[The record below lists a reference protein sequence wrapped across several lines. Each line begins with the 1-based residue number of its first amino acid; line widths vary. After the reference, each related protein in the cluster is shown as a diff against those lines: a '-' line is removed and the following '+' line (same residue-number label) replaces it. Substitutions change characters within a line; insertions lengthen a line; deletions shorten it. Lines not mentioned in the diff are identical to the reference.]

1 MNRRRKHVLQTKEK
15 EICWPQENRHFAKAL
30 GARGDNLV
38 EVEFEDGTSSLV
50 LLPARFNKKLW
61 IRSGTFLVVEQQ
73 SGKETG
79 DKGRIS
85 GTIEDVLYKNDID
98 HLRRQK
104 FWPAAFESKTSKAA
118 EVTVPVG
125 DGGDSDSSS
134 DGNRSPLQPNNNRPN
149 ISYFEL
155 EDSESD
161 AEESRCP
168 EIH

>member
-1 MNRRRKHVLQTKEK
+1 MSYVSLQ
-15 EICWPQENRHFAKAL
+15 
-30 GARGDNLV
+30 
-38 EVEFEDGTSSLV
+38 VEFEDGTSSLV

-104 FWPAAFESKTSKAA
+104 FWYASLHRDCTSSA
-118 EVTVPVG
+118 G
-125 DGGDSDSSS
+125 
-134 DGNRSPLQPNNNRPN
+134 
-149 ISYFEL
+149 
-155 EDSESD
+155 
-161 AEESRCP
+161 
-168 EIH
+168 